1 MTTDTTSPIP
11 SVAEALERAAELHD
25 DDIGEDA
32 DALDELTAW
41 CEEVSDSLGLRP
53 PDLRVLLRGP
63 SPGATMQ
70 YDADVW
76 RREAMRARAEAETNR
91 RRWVEAAEIA
101 NDERA
106 RRHATESSPRGR
118 VFGDISAERERQDA
132 KWGPVRKQPNVDPEL
147 AARGADHDEIA
158 AAHFIPTAELA
169 KRRFEELRKLGRVS
183 FTDIVVEE
191 LAGAVEVHDDPVRLR
206 EELVQTAASVVKWIE
221 ALDLPEVQS

>member
-1 MTTDTTSPIP
+1 MTTDTTSPPIQEP
-11 SVAEALERAAELHD
+11 NNT
-25 DDIGEDA
+25 GEDA

-53 PDLRVLLRGP
+53 PDLRALLRGP
-63 SPGATMQ
+63 SPSATMQ
-70 YDADVW
+70 DDADVW

-91 RRWVEAAEIA
+91 SRWVEAAEIA

-132 KWGPVRKQPNVDPEL
+132 KWGPVRKQPNVQPVL
-147 AARGADHDEIA
+147 AARGADHQRIA
-158 AAHFIPTAELA
+158 EHHEIPTADRA
-169 KRRFEELRKLGRVS
+169 KQLCRMAAERGECS

-191 LAGAVEVHDDPVRLR
+191 LCEAVEVHDDPVRLR